1 MNVEFD
7 LFKGKH
13 TEIYLK
19 AIKSDQHTPTPPQAK
34 NKRLIQQKNAHETFL
49 TLEKKKNQ
57 GTVKE
62 LKAAL
67 QVSSVS
73 QLHDLVFLWLSLA
86 TKGLLRINS

>member
-34 NKRLIQQKNAHETFL
+34 NKTDTAEKCSRNLFDTR
-49 TLEKKKNQ
+49 KKKI
-57 GTVKE
+57 
-62 LKAAL
+62 KA
-67 QVSSVS
+67 Q
-73 QLHDLVFLWLSLA
+73 
-86 TKGLLRINS
+86 